1 MRFVQLSDPHV
12 VPLERQPVHKFNTAE
27 RLRCAIAAV
36 NRLRPAPEFV
46 VLTGDLTND
55 EQASS
60 YRLVKA
66 LLSELTVPCHL
77 IPGNHDARKPF
88 REVMLGESNPLPQPL
103 SKTFIHGDCRI
114 ILLDTLD
121 EGRVTGAIDS
131 AQLVWL
137 KDILSS
143 NDGRSIV
150 VCMHHPPV
158 VLGVPWL
165 DDLMLQD
172 ADQLL
177 DVLDANESVKM
188 VLCGH
193 VHHDFC
199 IERRHYSVYTCPAVS
214 VQFRKE
220 PLPSP
225 AERPLS
231 LMTDDP
237 AAFRIIDV
245 TDGHF
250 ETTTYSV
257 ADHP

>member
-1 MRFVQLSDPHV
+1 MRFVQLTDPHV
-12 VPLERQPVHKFNTAE
+12 VPQERQPVHKFNTAD
-27 RLRCAIAAV
+27 RLRCAVAAV
-36 NRLRPAPEFV
+36 NRLRPAPDFV
-46 VLTGDLTND
+46 VMTGDLTND

-60 YRLVKA
+60 YRHVKT
-66 LLSELTVPCHL
+66 LLSELTVPCHV

-88 REVMLGESNPLPQPL
+88 REVMLGESNPHPQVL
-103 SKTFIHGDCRI
+103 TETFIHGECRF

-121 EGRVTGAIDS
+121 EGQVTGVVDS
-131 AQLVWL
+131 GQLAWL
-137 KDILSS
+137 EDILSS
-143 NDGRSIV
+143 NDSRSVV

-158 VLGVPWL
+158 VLGVQWL

-172 ADQLL
+172 AHQLL
-177 DVLDANESVKM
+177 DILDANESVKM

-199 IERRHYSVYTCPAVS
+199 VARKHYLVHTCPAVS

-225 AERPLS
+225 AESPLS

-245 TDGHF
+245 TDGNF
-250 ETTTYSV
+250 ETTIHSV
-257 ADHP
+257 PDYP